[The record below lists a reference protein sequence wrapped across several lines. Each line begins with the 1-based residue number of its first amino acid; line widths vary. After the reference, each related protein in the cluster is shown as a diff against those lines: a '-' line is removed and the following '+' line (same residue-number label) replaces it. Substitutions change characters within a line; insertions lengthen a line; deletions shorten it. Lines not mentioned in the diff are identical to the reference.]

1 MAMLIPLD
9 AIAIGSG
16 RRKTAKEDVASLA
29 ASIGMI
35 GLRNPITLLPPDA
48 SGKYPL
54 VAGRHRLEAC
64 RTLGHTEIEATIIE
78 DKIAAEMWEISENLH
93 RAELTALQRSIQ
105 IGRWVKL
112 TADKI
117 KRDQKV
123 ADQLRQ
129 LGAKPRP
136 RSERG
141 TRGQGAGGGRRE
153 TGTRA
158 AARELGITE
167 TAAQRSVTIAGLT
180 AAAQKEA
187 ERLGLDNNQR
197 ELERAARLPGA
208 ENQKRSLENAA
219 KERDRRKEEAAR
231 IQANLDRA
239 ATPKT
244 GDAIFDRWLASLDIE
259 QRALVRIWLLGVDIE
274 AHFASLDKTAEAIA
288 ADQRALH

>member
-1 MAMLIPLD
+1 MAILIPLD

-16 RRKTAKEDVASLA
+16 RRKMAKENVADLA
-29 ASIGMI
+29 TSIGMI
-35 GLRNPITLLPPDA
+35 GLRNPITVLPPDA
-48 SGKYPL
+48 AGQYPL

-64 RTLGHTEIEATIIE
+64 RLLGHPEIEAAIIE
-78 DKIAAEMWEISENLH
+78 DKIAAELWEISENLH
-93 RAELTALQRSIQ
+93 RAELTAMQRSIQ
-105 IGRWVKL
+105 IGRWIKL
-112 TADKI
+112 TAEKL
-117 KRDQKV
+117 KRDQR
-123 ADQLRQ
+123 D
-129 LGAKPRP
+129 GANSGQVGPIKPRAH
-136 RSERG
+136 RS
-141 TRGQGAGGGRRE
+141 TGGRRGPKE
-153 TGTRA
+153 TGTNA
-158 AARELGITE
+158 AARELGISE
-167 TAAQRSVTIAGLT
+167 ASAKRSVTIAGLT

-208 ENQKRSLENAA
+208 ENQKRSLQNAA
-219 KERDRRKEEAAR
+219 SERDRRKEEAAR

-274 AHFASLDKTAEAIA
+274 AHFASLDKVAAAIA

>member
-1 MAMLIPLD
+1 MAIFIPLE
-9 AIAIGSG
+9 ASAIGSG

-123 ADQLRQ
+123 TENLRQ
-129 LGAKPRP
+129 VGADKPRAHRATGRP
-136 RSERG
+136 RGPKES
-141 TRGQGAGGGRRE
+141 
-153 TGTRA
+153 GTRA

-167 TAAQRSVTIAGLT
+167 TAAQRSVTIDGLT

-231 IQANLDRA
+231 IQANLDRSA
-239 ATPKT
+239 APKSMREVFARIL
-244 GDAIFDRWLASLDIE
+244 GSLDIDIRTE
-259 QRALVRIWLLGVDIE
+259 LLIWLRGPEFE
-274 AHFASLDKTAEAIA
+274 AYCEETEKLAEAIA